1 MKLTKASIA
10 ALELPAGKSDHIEWD
25 TTLPGFGVRVRTSGK
40 RTFIVQYR
48 VGHAQRRETLG
59 DVRELDLEQA
69 RRAAKRKLGAVALG
83 HDPAAEKAEA
93 RARAKHTLGAVLPRF
108 IERQR
113 ARVRPRSMPA
123 IELHLLRRWAPLHG
137 LPLHQISRREIAA
150 RLSEIEAEHG
160 PNPAR
165 NARTAL
171 GSFFAWAMK
180 EGIVEANPIIA
191 TNTPPPVKAR
201 ERVLSDGELVA
212 IWHGCLDDD
221 YGSIVQLL
229 MLTGCRRDEI
239 RQLRWP
245 EIDGT
250 MLRIPGDRTKNGR
263 PHVLP
268 LPPLAMQIIEKVPF
282 CRLGHDKRVFGR
294 GESGFGAWS
303 QAKEALDTR
312 MTLAEPWRLHDLR
325 RTFASGLA
333 RLGVEIAT
341 IEQCLNHRSGT
352 FRGIVSVY
360 QQHDFVPEKRRA
372 LAIWA
377 DHVRSIVEGAE
388 RKIVSMAKI
397 PA

>member
-1 MKLTKASIA
+1 MMQDGQLQSNHKRSLGSRRLLPIRFPTFPRINHEADQS
-10 ALELPAGKSDHIEWD
+10 LDRCPRLPAGKSDHIEWD

-123 IELHLLRRWAPLHG
+123 LELHLLRRWAPLHG

-180 EGIVEANPIIA
+180 EGIVEANP
-191 TNTPPPVKAR
+191 
-201 ERVLSDGELVA
+201 
-212 IWHGCLDDD
+212 
-221 YGSIVQLL
+221 
-229 MLTGCRRDEI
+229 
-239 RQLRWP
+239 
-245 EIDGT
+245 
-250 MLRIPGDRTKNGR
+250 
-263 PHVLP
+263 
-268 LPPLAMQIIEKVPF
+268 
-282 CRLGHDKRVFGR
+282 
-294 GESGFGAWS
+294 
-303 QAKEALDTR
+303 
-312 MTLAEPWRLHDLR
+312 
-325 RTFASGLA
+325 
-333 RLGVEIAT
+333 
-341 IEQCLNHRSGT
+341 
-352 FRGIVSVY
+352 
-360 QQHDFVPEKRRA
+360 
-372 LAIWA
+372 
-377 DHVRSIVEGAE
+377 
-388 RKIVSMAKI
+388 
-397 PA
+397 